1 MQLVAITGGRLD
13 YDDFE
18 GCEYV
23 DLYGVRLL
31 LDQLEA
37 IAGVLE
43 TLPFQEIEELVKH
56 DLQRARDARPEMFK
70 LLRAEYQN
78 NTLMSENNAQKLLS
92 Y

>member
-1 MQLVAITGGRLD
+1 MWIVNANVPHTELSQLDSPLTYIVLGV
-13 YDDFE
+13 E
-18 GCEYV
+18 G
-23 DLYGVRLL
+23 
-31 LDQLEA
+31 LEA